1 MAIKT
6 VSFSKAILASFCLS
20 TLGLTAVGKAFA
32 QPVNDVLSVTQGK
45 GNFITLNKALVA
57 AGLTG
62 TLTAQGPVTLL
73 APTDEAFAK
82 LPAAELE
89 ALLQPENKDKLVRI
103 LTHHVV
109 PGKTLETEGMKRS
122 RGAVTAGGD
131 EVRFELVRG
140 RLRVDAARVI
150 GDYNATNGAVIAV
163 DRVLIPD

>member
-6 VSFSKAILASFCLS
+6 VSFSKAILASFCLA
-20 TLGLTAVGKAFA
+20 TIGLTVMGKAFA

-62 TLTAQGPVTLL
+62 ALTAQGPVTLL

-122 RGAVTAGGD
+122 RGALTAGGD
-131 EVRFELVRG
+131 QVRFELIRG
-140 RLRVDAARVI
+140 RLRIDDARVV